1 VAAGNCVA
9 CPGWGNVVELVA
21 DRLQRDTQQKLH
33 HLFLF
38 TRAVRWMSAMPAS
51 GVRSSVADAIAC
63 DARLSDLEKCAADL
77 ITVADAHGI
86 VGQSFDREV
95 LAELSVDE
103 VSPLQLL
110 LPIAI
115 RFDLMHED
123 GSLLTTVPG
132 QVPLTISL
140 EIQAADAAPAT
151 QGILPDP
158 GVYSAP
164 LPNDVARKP
173 DVYRCSRAIPLRSFL
188 WGILLIDAD
197 AASYLDGFSVLSRE
211 STR

>member
-1 VAAGNCVA
+1 
-9 CPGWGNVVELVA
+9 
-21 DRLQRDTQQKLH
+21 
-33 HLFLF
+33 
-38 TRAVRWMSAMPAS
+38 
-51 GVRSSVADAIAC
+51 
-63 DARLSDLEKCAADL
+63 LSDLEKCGADL
-77 ITVADAHGI
+77 ITVADAHRI

-115 RFDLMHED
+115 RFDLIHED

-140 EIQAADAAPAT
+140 EIQPTDATPTT
-151 QGILPDP
+151 QEIFPDP

-164 LPNDVARKP
+164 LPRDVARKP
-173 DVYRCSRAIPLRSFL
+173 DVHR
-188 WGILLIDAD
+188 
-197 AASYLDGFSVLSRE
+197 
-211 STR
+211 